1 MSLTVS
7 MLLNSTVL
15 SSSYRVR
22 MMQQQKHSMN
32 LVSKPVDAVMNQLQ
46 QRHESKVLEQV
57 KSTIVTSDE
66 SEQADIAIFHMR
78 K

>member
-1 MSLTVS
+1 
-7 MLLNSTVL
+7 MLLYSTVKFV
-15 SSSYRVR
+15 SFKQHYS
-22 MMQQQKHSMN
+22 KN
-32 LVSKPVDAVMNQLQ
+32 LVSKPVDAVVNQLQ

-66 SEQADIAIFHMR
+66 SEQEDIAIFHMR